1 MTVCWFQPH
10 QSATCHCERRFTSEA
25 IQAVSLQRTQMDCH
39 ASTKPFEA
47 RNGDIYDVANGQVEG
62 VVRSVRSNRYVP
74 ICAGVMVLF
83 SVVVCS
89 TPSRQ

>member
-39 ASTKPFEA
+39 ALIKLFEA

-62 VVRSVRSNRYVP
+62 VVRSVRSSRYVP
-74 ICAGVMVLF
+74 ICAGVMVLC